1 MKNKTILITGAS
13 RGLGLQLAQRWMSDN
28 QVINFSRSTNLSLS
42 DKIDFFQCDLSDPS
56 QITSAF
62 GKFHKKYKS
71 IDLLINNAGMLTS
84 APVAIM
90 DPNDILDMVNV
101 NLTAP
106 MLLSRLVFRK
116 MMKQKSGQIINI
128 VSMAPKL
135 NVVGDSVYSATK
147 AGLEAFSKILNIEGH
162 NFGVH
167 VNNIGVSVLSTG
179 MMEGLEQHNIK
190 KVLALVPH
198 KQFAPITDIASTI
211 EFLEKTSMDLGG
223 QSIYFGGI

>member
-28 QVINFSRSTNLSLS
+28 QVINFSRSTNLGPS
-42 DKIDFFQCDLSDPS
+42 DKIDFFQCDVSDPS
-56 QITSAF
+56 QIFSAF
-62 GKFHKKYKS
+62 GKFHEKYKS

-84 APVAIM
+84 APIAIM
-90 DPNDILDMVNV
+90 DPNDILDMVSV

-106 MLLSRLVFRK
+106 MLLSRLVLRK
-116 MMKQKSGQIINI
+116 MMKQRSGQIINI

-147 AGLEAFSKILNIEGH
+147 AGLEAFSKILNKEAH

-167 VNNIGVSVLSTG
+167 VNNVGVSVLSTG
-179 MMEGLEQHNIK
+179 MMEELSEHDIK
-190 KVLALVPH
+190 KVVAMVPH
-198 KQFAPITDIASTI
+198 KQFAPVADIASTI
-211 EFLEKTSMDLGG
+211 EFFEKTSMDLGG